1 MKLKTGIYTV
11 ALSLVGLAIGL
22 QLSPSAVQGQVW
34 PVAPPPMNSVPTTA
48 NAQRNALS
56 NLRSR
61 VRWLQNATRSAP
73 NYQTGAADMLWQQ
86 FQFLRASYNT
96 FTMTLN
102 PQQVNYGA
110 NEWAE
115 LSSGL
120 DIIQEAF
127 TNYQDDL
134 GQGRLP
140 GLALND
146 LCRVLQQASNV
157 WLQELNQDCA
167 RLQVGW

>member
-1 MKLKTGIYTV
+1 MRFKTV
-11 ALSLVGLAIGL
+11 VCAAALGLFALPIDL
-22 QLSPSAVQGQVW
+22 PLLPTPVQAQVW
-34 PVAPPPMNSVPTTA
+34 QVAPPMSAVPTTA

-61 VRWLQNATRSAP
+61 VRWLQNATRSAA
-73 NYQTGAADMLWQQ
+73 NYQTGAAEMLFQQ
-86 FQFLRASYNT
+86 FQFLRASYNA
-96 FTMTLN
+96 FTTTLN
-102 PQQVNYGA
+102 SQQASYGA

-115 LSSGL
+115 LGAGL

-134 GQGRLP
+134 AQGRLP

-146 LCRVLQQASNV
+146 LCRVLQQASSL

-167 RLQVGW
+167 RLQVGR